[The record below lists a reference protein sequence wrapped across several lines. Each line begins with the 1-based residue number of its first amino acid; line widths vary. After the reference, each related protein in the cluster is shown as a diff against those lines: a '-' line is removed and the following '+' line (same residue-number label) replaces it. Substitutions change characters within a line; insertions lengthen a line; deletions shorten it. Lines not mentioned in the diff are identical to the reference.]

1 LHINSNKTIFTH
13 RLSYLLSNIASI
25 MQQLGQRIK
34 ELRKEKGMS
43 QTELANLIGISYAQ
57 IGRYETKGVQPP
69 AEVLKNIADVLGV
82 SPDYLIYGST
92 DEKARASIQDKELI
106 QQFKEIE
113 AMDKN
118 DQHII
123 KELIDAFITKKKLQ
137 QLVK

>member
-1 LHINSNKTIFTH
+1 MNSNKTIFTH
-13 RLSYLLSNIASI
+13 RLSYLLSNIVSI

>member
-1 LHINSNKTIFTH
+1 
-13 RLSYLLSNIASI
+13 
-25 MQQLGQRIK
+25 MQLGQRIK
-34 ELRKEKGMS
+34 KLRKEKGMT
-43 QTELANLIGISYAQ
+43 QTELANAIGISYAQ

-69 AEVLKNIADVLGV
+69 AEVLKNIADILSV

-92 DEKARASIQDKELI
+92 DEKAKASIQDKELI

-113 AMDKN
+113 AMDTG